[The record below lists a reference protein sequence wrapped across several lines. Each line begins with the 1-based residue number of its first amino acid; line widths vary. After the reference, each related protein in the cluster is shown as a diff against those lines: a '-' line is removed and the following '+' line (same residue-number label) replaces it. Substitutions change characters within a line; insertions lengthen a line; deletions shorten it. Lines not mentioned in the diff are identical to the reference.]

1 MVISWPV
8 LGLAGIKVKFQAST
22 AFWFQP
28 VQGLCPCG
36 QRFSS
41 GQWVFFSSGVRGGLL
56 PVKTETTYECVSGFI
71 YVFQRTGSSVTLT
84 WLSYHLNCY
93 SSLAQQ
99 LSFVSTASLFPVIN
113 SFFFFNFYF
122 YFILLYNTVLVLPYI
137 DMNPPWVLT
146 RESVFCFKRQGHQG
160 LEDSF
165 TVVSTACV
173 RLVS

>member
-1 MVISWPV
+1 MGEVKKSSFYCFARQRRPQWAHALKAKWPTLEGVVRSFIVFREQDVVISWPV

-84 WLSYHLNCY
+84 
-93 SSLAQQ
+93 
-99 LSFVSTASLFPVIN
+99 I
-113 SFFFFNFYF
+113 
-122 YFILLYNTVLVLPYI
+122 
-137 DMNPPWVLT
+137 
-146 RESVFCFKRQGHQG
+146 
-160 LEDSF
+160 
-165 TVVSTACV
+165 
-173 RLVS
+173 